1 MGRRRGLKLCGS
13 EKLRSTAKFCGLAEE
28 VRPAA
33 NAASQVF
40 AHRQRLPEWMREPER
55 KAA

>member
-13 EKLRSTAKFCGLAEE
+13 EKLRGTAKFYGLAEE

-40 AHRQRLPEWMREPER
+40 AHLQRLPEWMREPER